1 MPIDHSKLAVGQEV
15 SAHSITLDREAVSRY
30 VDAVDDRSSIPV
42 RDGEAAI
49 VPPMAV
55 AALSLGAVITDL
67 QIPPQTL
74 HMRQE
79 LEFNGA
85 VRIGQSV
92 RCKAHVAQNTV
103 RRGTRLLTV
112 EMEVDD
118 ESGNRVLSGKGTI
131 VFPE

>member
-1 MPIDHSKLAVGQEV
+1 MSIDHSKLAVGQEV
-15 SAHSITLDREAVSRY
+15 SAQAITLDGEAVSRY

-67 QIPPQTL
+67 QIPLQTL

-79 LEFNGA
+79 LVFNGA

-92 RCKAHVAQNTV
+92 RCRAHVSQNAV